1 MLFDWPS
8 SATFGRVIPKS
19 RIYEQVRAGASLRRQ
34 FVKEVERI
42 TWACKLAPETVNLPA
57 TKEVPEIQVLHLTS
71 RVPDLPESVLRAI
84 DRAIP
89 FPVIFELHCEGRART
104 LAAPKRPYQA
114 DASRWTVGEYY
125 RGSWVAED
133 APRIPVPVVLNLG
146 ALYEHILT
154 TLIRAHVGSLQTQLT
169 DHEPNGA
176 FAGHGDGAKES
187 PLPLEEMLALAE
199 RIRGARREVEK
210 LQRKLAQ
217 TRQFNRRVELNAR
230 LRTARQHLQQL
241 LARMQGNDRRG
252 ETHDEA

>member
-19 RIYEQVRAGASLRRQ
+19 RIYEQVQAGAALRRQ
-34 FVKEVERI
+34 FVDMVERI

-71 RVPDLPESVLRAI
+71 RVPDLPETVLRTI

-104 LAAPKRPYQA
+104 LAAPKRPHQA

-133 APRIPVPVVLNLG
+133 APRIPLPVALNLG
-146 ALYEHILT
+146 ALYEHTLT
-154 TLIRAHVGSLQTQLT
+154 TLIRAHVGNAQTQLA
-169 DHEPNGA
+169 DHEPDEGVA
-176 FAGHGDGAKES
+176 EHADGAGET

-199 RIRGARREVEK
+199 QIRAGTREVER

-217 TRQFNRRVELNAR
+217 TRQFNRRVELNAQ

-241 LARMQGNDRRG
+241 LARMQG
-252 ETHDEA
+252 E